1 MSRTHNELSQV
12 VVTVTPFNSVGAS
25 YAPTTA
31 RYRVDDCKTGRQLVA
46 WTTILAP
53 AASMQITIP
62 GTVNAIIGT
71 NRTTP
76 ESKVLTVN
84 TDKDLPTQ
92 HYEEYIYRV
101 KDLGFAQTA

>member
-12 VVTVTPFNSVGAS
+12 VVTVIPLNTAGVA
-25 YAPTTA
+25 YAPTTV
-31 RYRVDDCKTGRQLVA
+31 RYRLDDCKTGKQLVA
-46 WTTILAP
+46 WTAGTPSTSI
-53 AASMQITIP
+53 QITIP
-62 GTVNAIIGT
+62 GTANAIIGS

-84 TDKDLPTQ
+84 TDKDLSTQ

-101 KDLGFAQTA
+101 KDLGFAQVA